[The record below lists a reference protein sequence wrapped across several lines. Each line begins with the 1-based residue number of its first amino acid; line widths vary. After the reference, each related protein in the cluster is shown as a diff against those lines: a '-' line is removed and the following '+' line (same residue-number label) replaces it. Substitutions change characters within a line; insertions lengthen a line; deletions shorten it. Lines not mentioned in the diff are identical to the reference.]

1 MKVLRIII
9 IIVFAAS
16 IIAGCGQTDKQE
28 LEQQTTSPTTAPNP
42 TRVPI
47 PDVPHDEG
55 FAYKDQFLGFITI
68 IEGEG
73 WDVEKYYEY
82 REVIFV
88 NENTNYDNHANTI
101 FVISDTIIGDIDH
114 LISKWWEDLSDHYGA
129 QNVTTEEVEI
139 GYDATETPMKGIEY
153 AFQGNKLGEPVTV
166 RLIFAE
172 GDGYLYIISNEYNEE
187 GEEVNMKAYETIK
200 KTFIQCETFF

>member
-9 IIVFAAS
+9 IIVFTAS

-28 LEQQTTSPTTAPNP
+28 LEQQTPSPTTVPNP

-73 WDVEKYYEY
+73 WDVETHYDHRQVVFYNEY
-82 REVIFV
+82 V
-88 NENTNYDNHANTI
+88 NEHGINAIY
-101 FVISDTIIGDIDH
+101 V
-114 LISKWWEDLSDHYGA
+114 LSTLHYGQEEHQMDKA
-129 QNVTTEEVEI
+129 WNEFFEDYNPKNVTVKDIEVGNEL
-139 GYDATETPMKGIEY
+139 TETPMKGVEY
-153 AFQGNKLGEPVTV
+153 SFEGTKSGEDVKMDV
-166 RLIFAE
+166 IIVAGESLI
-172 GDGYLYIISNEYNEE
+172 YVISNQYNEE
-187 GEEVNMKAYETIK
+187 GEEVNMKVYETIK